1 MELQIKNRIAIVTG
15 ASKGMGLATV
25 KVLLAEGVK
34 VMMVARNEIELKKI
48 KQKYARQGHSIDYF
62 AGDVGDKD
70 LARKLSIKPSKME
83 LLIF

>member
-48 KQKYARQGHSIDYF
+48 KKSMR
-62 AGDVGDKD
+62 DKD
-70 LARKLSIKPSKME
+70 IVSTI
-83 LLIF
+83 LLEM